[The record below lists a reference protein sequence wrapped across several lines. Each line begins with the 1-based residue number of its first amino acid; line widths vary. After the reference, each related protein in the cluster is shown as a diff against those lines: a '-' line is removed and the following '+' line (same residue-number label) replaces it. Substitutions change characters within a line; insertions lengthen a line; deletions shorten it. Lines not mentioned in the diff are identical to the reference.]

1 MGVGV
6 LFLNAM
12 CRGWPS
18 VTSKMKTLQMG
29 TLGQVLLLAEYMGD
43 PTCDLSTKDKVQ
55 MERLNKH
62 TTDALEGMCFGD
74 S

>member
-1 MGVGV
+1 
-6 LFLNAM
+6 
-12 CRGWPS
+12 
-18 VTSKMKTLQMG
+18 MKTLQMG